1 MRNIRWQTLAQ
12 LELLSFYLVN
22 LFLHSLSLHHL
33 HPPLPLSSLHVHL
46 AVRLGFVCTAD
57 TADRTGQVF
66 SVSSRPVSEV
76 RAVGGTE
83 KRKEGAD
90 RRRAGSSS
98 SACGRSLTDFLT
110 SHRYIDSHC
119 HLGSFSDVQSS
130 GTWGWWLGFDWLCV
144 FPRCLN
150 TNSILG
156 RSFRW
161 QHGHSLCQHL
171 CQCLLLD

>member
-22 LFLHSLSLHHL
+22 LFLHSLSR

-46 AVRLGFVCTAD
+46 AVRLGFVCAAD

-83 KRKEGAD
+83 KRQEGAD
-90 RRRAGSSS
+90 RRRAGSSL
-98 SACGRSLTDFLT
+98 SACGRSLTEFLT
-110 SHRYIDSHC
+110 SHRYIDSRC
-119 HLGSFSDVQSS
+119 HLGCFSDVQSS
-130 GTWGWWLGFDWLCV
+130 GT
-144 FPRCLN
+144 
-150 TNSILG
+150 
-156 RSFRW
+156 
-161 QHGHSLCQHL
+161 
-171 CQCLLLD
+171 